1 MGKKKTLD
9 RVLKDLAKETKA
21 KKEARVDMKKLMKGD
36 KPIKVYSGSVERPR
50 LNTWQSFIEDAKE
63 LDTTPEIIA
72 KTQFKNQWF
81 TPFESYAKMFT
92 SPKELKS
99 KMRTV
104 DLSPKEIE
112 SARRYVEKVNKTHK
126 LASMRKK
133 LGIDKGPLHN
143 ITTDEGTV
151 IIPRYKLKQLEK
163 AKRIKTDYMILEK
176 IKKKLGL
183 AEGGIAGQ
191 LHLNQ
196 GGRARFDNG
205 GMSQTQLVQMYMEQG
220 MSYND
225 AVQAASASQSLP
237 WHLLK
242 AEGGR
247 IGFDN
252 GGMSR
257 RNFLKLMGGLASI
270 PILGKFFKLAKPA
283 TKVMTAVEKSNAAG
297 MPAWFPKLVD
307 KVMKEG
313 KDVTK
318 QYGTTE
324 RVVVKEAEL
333 PGSKTK
339 VLVEQDLTTGD
350 TVVDIGFG
358 KHGWVDGR
366 HGQPTRL
373 HLQKG
378 EWIEPKKG
386 KKKGIKTKDEFAV
399 EEAEFTGDGESVKF
413 EETVSET
420 YGNHASDFTEVE
432 KYATGKNIDKKIVG
446 SKRARDD
453 WAEGHA
459 EAMAEQVDEFAKG
472 GLAGVLRL

>member
-1 MGKKKTLD
+1 MSNTQTSSD
-9 RVLKDLAKETKA
+9 R
-21 KKEARVDMKKLMKGD
+21 
-36 KPIKVYSGSVERPR
+36 P
-50 LNTWQSFIEDAKE
+50 F
-63 LDTTPEIIA
+63 
-72 KTQFKNQWF
+72 
-81 TPFESYAKMFT
+81 FESYSDPTQRAQFENIMT
-92 SPKELKS
+92 SQYGAPGHTKPYYS
-99 KMRTV
+99 K
-104 DLSPKEIE
+104 
-112 SARRYVEKVNKTHK
+112 
-126 LASMRKK
+126 
-133 LGIDKGPLHN
+133 
-143 ITTDEGTV
+143 
-151 IIPRYKLKQLEK
+151 
-163 AKRIKTDYMILEK
+163 
-176 IKKKLGL
+176 
-183 AEGGIAGQ
+183 
-191 LHLNQ
+191 
-196 GGRARFDNG
+196 GGRVRFDNG
-205 GMSQTQLVQMYMEQG
+205 GFNKG
-220 MSYND
+220 
-225 AVQAASASQSLP
+225 
-237 WHLLK
+237 
-242 AEGGR
+242 
-247 IGFDN
+247 
-252 GGMSR
+252 R
-257 RNFLKLMGGLASI
+257 RNFLKLMGGLAAL
-270 PILGKFFKLAKPA
+270 PIVGKFFKLAKPA